1 MTLTDPAISLPG
13 VPNRAFQLDQ
23 HSLAALCEAHGLGT
37 PRTVDWA
44 ARGRNNPTLIVNDA
58 YVIRFN
64 GLDALADAPVSRF
77 YGEQR
82 AYAALKAAG
91 IPAPEVIAVDTCRTL
106 VPQDFMVMTRVAGRP
121 VIDTWGDLTP
131 AQRERLAVEAG
142 EILARMH
149 AIPFETYGRLYGQ
162 HEVCGSWRDY
172 IEAYFARYAAQALAE
187 QVFDRALIA
196 RLERALTRHSGLLDS
211 VTEARLIHWDYHFE
225 NILQQDGRITGVLDF
240 EWALSGDPAYDLRI
254 EQRWEETCP
263 GSRAALYAGYRRLR
277 PLPDDLHLRLHL
289 YRMVTH
295 LDFTLDAAD
304 DAEAEIMR
312 GRLMAALE
320 ALERAG

>member
-1 MTLTDPAISLPG
+1 MTVPDPAISLPG
-13 VPNRAFQLDQ
+13 TPNRAFQLDQ
-23 HSLAALCEAHGLGT
+23 PALAALCEAHGLGA
-37 PRTVDWA
+37 PRMVDWA

-58 YVIRFN
+58 YVIRFD
-64 GLDALADAPVSRF
+64 GLDGLADAPVSRF

-91 IPAPEVIAVDTCRTL
+91 IPAPEVIAVDTRRAL
-106 VPQDFMVMTRVAGRP
+106 VPQDYIVMTRVSGHP
-121 VIDTWGDLTP
+121 VIDTWDDLTP
-131 AQRERLAVEAG
+131 PQRERLAVEAG

-149 AIPFETYGRLYGQ
+149 AIPFQTYGRLYGQ
-162 HEVCGSWRDY
+162 EQVYGSWREY
-172 IEAYFARYAAQALAE
+172 IQAYFARYAAQALAE
-187 QVFDRALIA
+187 QVLDRALIA
-196 RLERALTRHSGLLDS
+196 RLERALTRHSGLLAS

-225 NILQQDGRITGVLDF
+225 NILQQDGKITGVLDF

-254 EQRWEETCP
+254 EQQWEETCP

-277 PLPDDLHLRLHL
+277 PLPDDLPLRLDL

-304 DAEAEIMR
+304 DAEAEFMC
-312 GRLMAALE
+312 GRMLAALE
-320 ALERAG
+320 ALERV